1 MRAVIL
7 AGGLGT
13 RLSEETS
20 SRPKPMI
27 EIGSKPILW
36 HIMKIYSFYG
46 INDFII
52 CCGYKGSVIREYFS
66 DFSLLNSDITMNTKN
81 NSIIVHKKNQE
92 NWNLT
97 FVDTG
102 IESNTGE
109 RIRLIKEYLNKEDN
123 FCLTYGDGLSNV
135 NIKELVKF
143 HKKNKKICTITT
155 VNPPGRFG
163 KVVVGTNNLIN
174 SFEEKNDN
182 NSFLINGGFMVCNKK
197 IFNHI
202 LDKNEILETEVFK
215 RLVKKKELIS
225 FFHKK
230 FWYAIDTLR
239 DKNFISKMWIN
250 NQAPW
255 KIWKN

>member
-1 MRAVIL
+1 MIAVIL

-13 RLSEETS
+13 RLSEETGDK
-20 SRPKPMI
+20 PKPMI
-27 EIGSKPILW
+27 EVGSKPLLW

-66 DFSLLNSDITMNTKN
+66 SFSLLNSDITMNTKN

-102 IESNTGE
+102 IVSNTGE
-109 RIRLIKEYLNKEDN
+109 RVRLIKEYLRKEDN

-135 NIKELVKF
+135 DIKKLINY

-163 KVVVGTNNLIN
+163 KVIIDKKNLVT
-174 SFEEKNDN
+174 SFQEKKDN
-182 NSFLINGGFMVCNKK
+182 NFFINGGFMVCNKK
-197 IFNHI
+197 IFKYI
-202 LDKNEILETEVFK
+202 LNKNEVLEKQVFN
-215 RLVKKKELIS
+215 RLVKKKELAS
-225 FFHKK
+225 FFHKN

-239 DKNFISKMWIN
+239 DKNFISKLWMN